1 MKMRHLHLP
10 SGRTH
15 GISLLIDANWSPQQA
30 MAVVELLG
38 DLREQIWRHYA
49 LQLYP
54 LYREDRIQEN
64 SGSPGNRHPESSD
77 EPF

>member
-1 MKMRHLHLP
+1 MKMRHLQLP

-15 GISLLIDANWSPQQA
+15 GIPFLIDANWSPEQA
-30 MAVVELLG
+30 MAVVELLD

-49 LQLYP
+49 LQFYP
-54 LYREDRIQEN
+54 LFREDRIQEN
-64 SGSPGNRHPESSD
+64 IGSPGNHKPESSD

>member
-10 SGRTH
+10 SGITQ
-15 GISLLIDANWSPQQA
+15 GIPLLVDANWSPTQA
-30 MAVVELLG
+30 MAVVELLD
-38 DLREQIWRHYA
+38 DLREQIWRHYE

-54 LYREDRIQEN
+54 LFREDRIQKN
-64 SGSPGNRHPESSD
+64 IGSASNHNPEIND